1 VPPTCHPTAV
11 RNIGGHS
18 RVSRAPPSHDRACRR
33 QSNAGAVGGVQN
45 RLNAVHALGVWS
57 STHPRTKVKT
67 GRARCLVR
75 SSQPVSG
82 CCAVSHTWHMR
93 QQEAGSLLA
102 KSKALL
108 QGDQLSQIPTRSVL
122 APRMVDKHDYAP
134 KSPRAKKSPRTSWPR
149 VDSDRPPAFSTH
161 ASGEVS
167 VDCFLVLS
175 CARLPVAARAA
186 HVARVKS
193 EPPRLQQADTPCGRV
208 LQPCVRKPTAG
219 PEFLGAP
226 SPSPSCRSSK
236 RCHARNRT
244 QGDIAGTWMTL
255 APASASQWQRQWQ
268 QPA

>member
-1 VPPTCHPTAV
+1 
-11 RNIGGHS
+11 
-18 RVSRAPPSHDRACRR
+18 
-33 QSNAGAVGGVQN
+33 
-45 RLNAVHALGVWS
+45 VHALGVWS
-57 STHPRTKVKT
+57 STHPRKKEKT
-67 GRARCLVR
+67 GRALCLVR
-75 SSQPVSG
+75 SRASVSG
-82 CCAVSHTWHMR
+82 CCAVSHACHMG

-108 QGDQLSQIPTRSVL
+108 QGDQLAQIPTRSVL
-122 APRMVDKHDYAP
+122 APRMVDKHDYDLKSPKAQ
-134 KSPRAKKSPRTSWPR
+134 KSPRASWPR

-167 VDCFLVLS
+167 VDCFLVFS

-193 EPPRLQQADTPCGRV
+193 EPPRLQQADTPCGRAR
-208 LQPCVRKPTAG
+208 QPCICKPTAG

-244 QGDIAGTWMTL
+244 QGDITGTWRAL
-255 APASASQWQRQWQ
+255 APASASQSQRQWQ